1 MSADFSPNPKKWL
14 LIGVAGLAV
23 SLIGFFVDTQIAAWS
38 YLIGLI
44 FITSIAIG
52 MLFMVMIHHIFDAQ
66 WSVIVRR
73 QAEHYISALPYM
85 GILFIPLFALT
96 YFGKDQGI
104 LWLWMNDAASLHGHG
119 TVGTDILYQ
128 KKTWWLSE
136 GFFWGRA
143 IFCFVIWSYFA

>member
-52 MLFMVMIHHIFDAQ
+52 MLFL
-66 WSVIVRR
+66 VISMQFYVIDTLN
-73 QAEHYISALPYM
+73 Y
-85 GILFIPLFALT
+85 FIPT
-96 YFGKDQGI
+96 
-104 LWLWMNDAASLHGHG
+104 
-119 TVGTDILYQ
+119 LYYVE
-128 KKTWWLSE
+128 L
-136 GFFWGRA
+136 
-143 IFCFVIWSYFA
+143 CFL